1 MKKLLV
7 VLFFVNGFIS
17 VNAQTIPLKVEKG
30 DLLFADNFDKSE
42 DDKTWTV
49 HEKFTGAFSKVNGV
63 WVTKEI
69 AGAGHG
75 STARVHFDYKDVIIE
90 FDFQFKGGTRFNIV
104 MDDSDC
110 KSVWAGHICR
120 ASFSKG
126 GFMVQDDKTGT
137 MDLNIR
143 NQIKD
148 NPKRKKELKAFLDAK
163 KSFVK
168 MKFEEGNWYHA
179 VITKQGTV
187 LECKVGDKIAQL
199 KSEGIG
205 HAKLNK
211 FGPTITGADILF
223 DNLSMWALKK

>member
-1 MKKLLV
+1 MKMEKILAILMLSSSLV
-7 VLFFVNGFIS
+7 MK
-17 VNAQTIPLKVEKG
+17 AQNIHINPLNVEKG
-30 DLLFADNFDKSE
+30 ELLFSDNFDKPE
-42 DDKTWTV
+42 DDKIWTV
-49 HEKFTGAFSKVNGV
+49 HEKFAGAFNKVNGV

-104 MDDSDC
+104 MDDRDC

-137 MDLNIR
+137 MDLKIR
-143 NQIKD
+143 NQIKN
-148 NPKRKKELKAFLDAK
+148 NPKKKKELKDFLDAK

-168 MKFEEGNWYHA
+168 MKFTEGKWYHV
-179 VITKQGTV
+179 VITKHDTV
-187 LECKVGDKIAQL
+187 LECKVGGKIAQI
-199 KSEGIG
+199 KSEGY
-205 HAKLNK
+205 
-211 FGPTITGADILF
+211 PLF
-223 DNLSMWALKK
+223 L